1 MKQFDTPAQLARR
14 VPARFVRYLVAGGLC
29 AALEWGGFLLLFYVW
44 SWSII
49 WANTISFFIVLIVN
63 FTLTKVLE
71 VFAVVIVTE
80 HRCRRQCTSVWRSS
94 NVAVSNVIV
103 AGLSQVV
110 APGFAKLMTMA
121 AVVSW
126 NFVLMRLGN
135 IGTAAKP
142 VKEEE

>member
-29 AALEWGGFLLLFYVW
+29 AALEWGGFLLLCYVW

-63 FTLTKVLE
+63 FTLTKFW
-71 VFAVVIVTE
+71 VFRGR
-80 HRCRRQCTSVWRSS
+80 HRHGTPLQAAMYLGLALF

-126 NFVLMRLGN
+126 NFALMRLG
-135 IGTAAKP
+135 IFGTDAKP